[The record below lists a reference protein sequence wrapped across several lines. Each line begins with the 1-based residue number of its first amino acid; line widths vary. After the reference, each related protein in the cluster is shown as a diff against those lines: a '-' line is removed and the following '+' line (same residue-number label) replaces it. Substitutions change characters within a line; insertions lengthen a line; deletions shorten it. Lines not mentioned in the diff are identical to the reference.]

1 VCRNPRLAAE
11 RARKRE
17 DIMAAA
23 EKKLEAIAELSGISC
38 LSQWLNER
46 SSCVKQLLIA
56 L

>member
-1 VCRNPRLAAE
+1 LQNYCREHEL
-11 RARKRE
+11 
-17 DIMAAA
+17 DWT
-23 EKKLEAIAELSGISC
+23 ELSGISC